1 MSILFHIRIGPAEPW
16 TDGLRAEMPGEDIRL
31 WPDAGDP
38 AAVEF
43 AVTWR
48 HPAGLFQQFPNLK
61 GIFSIGAGVDHILC
75 DPDLPPGVPVI
86 RLVDPV
92 LDGDMTLH
100 VVHRVIH
107 YHRGYHRYPDLQRAA
122 RWEKV
127 PFPESGERRIGVMG
141 LGRLGGR
148 AATTLASLGFAVA
161 GWSRTAKAI
170 PGLACFAGDAQ
181 LPAFLARSQ
190 ILVCLLSLTPETANI
205 VDRNVLQQL
214 PQGAFVI
221 NTARG
226 GHVVEPDLIAALDSG
241 HIERANLDVFA
252 AEPLPPDS
260 PLWHHPGIDVTPHV
274 AARVNPRSACRIFAA
289 GMRHLRAGQS
299 HPDTIDRARGY

>member
-1 MSILFHIRIGPAEPW
+1 MSILFHIRVGPADVW
-16 TDGLRAEMPGEDIRL
+16 TEGLRAEMPGDDIRL

-48 HPAGLFQQFPNLK
+48 HPAGLFGQFPNLK

-75 DPDLPPGVPVI
+75 DPDLPPDVPVI

-92 LDGDMTLH
+92 LDSDMTLH

-127 PFPESGERRIGVMG
+127 PFPETGERRVGVMG

-148 AATTLASLGFAVA
+148 AATTLAGLGFAVA
-161 GWSRTAKAI
+161 GWSRTAKTIA
-170 PGLACFAGDAQ
+170 GVECFAGAAA
-181 LPAFLARSQ
+181 LPAFLARSD
-190 ILVCLLSLTPETANI
+190 ILVCLLSLTPQTQGIIGRETLERMPK
-205 VDRNVLQQL
+205 DSFL
-214 PQGAFVI
+214 I

-226 GHVVEPDLIAALDSG
+226 GHVVEPDLTAALDGG

-252 AEPLPPDS
+252 EEPLPPSS
-260 PLWHHPGIDVTPHV
+260 PLWRHPRVDVTPHV

-289 GMRHLRAGQS
+289 GMRRLRGGLP
-299 HPDTIDRARGY
+299 HPDAVDRTRGY

>member
-1 MSILFHIRIGPAEPW
+1 MSILFHIRIGPADVW
-16 TDGLRAEMPGEDIRL
+16 IDGLRAEMPGEDIRL

-38 AAVEF
+38 EAVEF

-48 HPAGLFQQFPNLK
+48 HPAGLFRQFPNLK

-92 LDGDMTLH
+92 LDSDMTLH
-100 VVHRVIH
+100 VVHRTIH
-107 YHRGYHRYPDLQRAA
+107 YHRGYHRYLELQQAA

-127 PFPESGERRIGVMG
+127 PFPETGERGVGIMG
-141 LGRLGGR
+141 LGRLGRR
-148 AATTLASLGFAVA
+148 AATTMASLGFTVA

-170 PGLACFAGDAQ
+170 PGVACFAGDEQ

-190 ILVCLLSLTPETANI
+190 ILVCLLSLTPETTNI
-205 VDRNVLQQL
+205 VDSKALMQL
-214 PQGAFVI
+214 PQGAFFI

-226 GHVVEPDLIAALDSG
+226 GHVVEADLIAALDSR

-252 AEPLPPDS
+252 TEPLPPES
-260 PLWHHPGIDVTPHV
+260 PLWRHPRIDVTPHV
-274 AARVNPRSACRIFAA
+274 AARVNPRSACRIFAD
-289 GMRHLRAGQS
+289 GMHRLRAGQP
-299 HPDTIDRARGY
+299 HPDAVDRVRGY